1 MKRVF
6 ICKVMMN
13 FSAQELVRLICNSV
27 QLLW

>member
-13 FSAQELVRLICNSV
+13 FYVQELVYLIRNSV